1 MTGERRDDEEKER
14 KGASHDQICLH
25 GSNGWMNVITLD
37 KSLACLVFACQS
49 QLRPSRLVRT
59 CAAERP
65 PAGIIVRKTIPGDAK
80 LVVSL
85 SLRLELEWMGIWKW
99 RCFPSR
105 DACDRQSTRQRGSN
119 CSPGKLR
126 MNSKRHNL
134 HTSVAFM
141 IITGV
146 HNACSNAEA
155 RQDSALHYWGEISQ
169 PTIHSQLST
178 YNTPVN
184 EAIIRKPASSAIQ
197 DRDLVSSCFD
207 SITSRNRHPIITT
220 DIISSLL
227 FPVFSALCRKIP
239 NRCRVTIAG
248 RYQIKSVD
256 SEGP

>member
-119 CSPGKLR
+119 CVCMYIRIKIQAPGLD
-126 MNSKRHNL
+126 H
-134 HTSVAFM
+134 H
-141 IITGV
+141 
-146 HNACSNAEA
+146 H
-155 RQDSALHYWGEISQ
+155 
-169 PTIHSQLST
+169 
-178 YNTPVN
+178 
-184 EAIIRKPASSAIQ
+184 
-197 DRDLVSSCFD
+197 
-207 SITSRNRHPIITT
+207 
-220 DIISSLL
+220 
-227 FPVFSALCRKIP
+227 
-239 NRCRVTIAG
+239 
-248 RYQIKSVD
+248 
-256 SEGP
+256 